1 MKIMVVIGIMVKAL
15 KKVEII
21 YMAPNSILVSS
32 LMKSLFD
39 YLKTSDLNIIILSIF
54 HLLFIIFQMRMNT

>member
-15 KKVEII
+15 KNVEII